1 MKFISHRG
9 NLDGQDLINEN
20 SPKQIDRVIQ
30 LGYDVEI
37 DIRYINDNF
46 YLGHDSP
53 KYLIDIDWLYQR
65 KNKLW
70 IHLKNVECL
79 YMMNNELNYFW
90 HENDKFTITSRGYIW
105 SYPDFINKSITV
117 VKEKTFIIPYNILG
131 ICTDYVFFYKNK
143 EQI

>member
-1 MKFISHRG
+1 
-9 NLDGQDLINEN
+9 
-20 SPKQIDRVIQ
+20 
-30 LGYDVEI
+30 
-37 DIRYINDNF
+37 
-46 YLGHDSP
+46 
-53 KYLIDIDWLYQR
+53 
-65 KNKLW
+65 
-70 IHLKNVECL
+70 
-79 YMMNNELNYFW
+79 MMNNELNYFW